1 MYRKNHEVIFFQV
14 VYIEF
19 IFPRLDL
26 SIYFILKRYGSNVIN
41 DQNKWF
47 FIFVIYATLH
57 ELFHSQT
64 GVKTYVNGI
73 SLHKYENAT
82 KITLF
87 RFLLYRSVNQ
97 DTIFFFFIPLWALMM
112 ILEKSLSCRDAT
124 IITWGKYVAQM
135 CYFCGNLC
143 SEVHL

>member
-82 KITLF
+82 KITLVQISIVSKCES
-87 RFLLYRSVNQ
+87 RYYIFLFHSTLSIDD
-97 DTIFFFFIPLWALMM
+97 DTREI
-112 ILEKSLSCRDAT
+112 SLVQRCNNNNM
-124 IITWGKYVAQM
+124 G
-135 CYFCGNLC
+135 
-143 SEVHL
+143 